1 MSSNDFLINSRGE
14 RRRNTKVIHVG
25 IWDAAIV
32 TTVCKWGV
40 SLAENTIVLT
50 AIDLSQNNVPSLNF
64 LRIKYY
70 SLDAQ
75 FREESQD
82 SF

>member
-1 MSSNDFLINSRGE
+1 MLQLLLPYVNG
-14 RRRNTKVIHVG
+14 
-25 IWDAAIV
+25 
-32 TTVCKWGV
+32 GV

-50 AIDLSQNNVPSLNF
+50 PIDLSQNNVPSLNF

>member
-1 MSSNDFLINSRGE
+1 MLQLLLPYVNG
-14 RRRNTKVIHVG
+14 
-25 IWDAAIV
+25 
-32 TTVCKWGV
+32 GV

-50 AIDLSQNNVPSLNF
+50 PIDLSQNNVLSLNF
-64 LRIKYY
+64 LRIKCY

-75 FREESQD
+75 FREESQA